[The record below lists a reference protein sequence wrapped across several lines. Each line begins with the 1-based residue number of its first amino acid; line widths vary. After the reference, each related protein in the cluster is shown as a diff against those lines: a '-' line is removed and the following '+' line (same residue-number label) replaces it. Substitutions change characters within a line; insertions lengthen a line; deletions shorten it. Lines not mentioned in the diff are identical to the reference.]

1 MCAVRALLFA
11 FQRFLL
17 TLGGLFDYFTIECIA
32 KALLLQDAMA
42 LFRELRRQVT
52 SNLPQN

>member
-1 MCAVRALLFA
+1 MAVGNC
-11 FQRFLL
+11 FLL
-17 TLGGLFDYFTIECIA
+17 TLGGLFGHFTIECIA